1 MSFHKECFYH
11 IYNRGC
17 NKELIFYNDRNYLF
31 LLQKIK
37 STYKKYGA
45 NIIAYCLPCV
55 IGCIIAYVDNY
66 NQNELPFFGICENI
80 VIITRGEMPN
90 HYHLLV
96 KQLTDQPLSDWIR
109 NIFNGYTQAI
119 NKEQGRSGT
128 LFEGRAKHILID
140 KEEYLIHLVRYIHY
154 NPVATGLVDSPEE
167 WLYSNYLEWIGKRN
181 GSLFDKKF
189 FSIYFN
195 SFDEYQKF
203 MEEYKIGK
211 QLEKKLKGYY
221 LG

>member
-1 MSFHKECFYH
+1 MSFHKECFNH

-45 NIIAYCLPCV
+45 NIIAYCL
-55 IGCIIAYVDNY
+55 
-66 NQNELPFFGICENI
+66 
-80 VIITRGEMPN
+80 MPN

-109 NIFNGYTQAI
+109 NLFNGYTQAI
-119 NKEQGRSGT
+119 NKEQERSGT

-154 NPVATGLVDSPEE
+154 NPVATGLVTSPEE
-167 WLYSNYLEWIGKRN
+167 WRYSNYLEWIGKRN
-181 GSLFDKKF
+181 GSLFDRKF

-195 SFDEYQKF
+195 SFDKYQKF